1 MPRRPPTTDH
11 RAPSSRAFPS
21 DAWTLDLIRQAEVT
35 ADSGNLRWAAELC
48 DAIQADDRVKAAR
61 LQLGGL
67 FGLPLTFEDGVGR
80 LRRRAR
86 RAIEAEE
93 DWWSAFSDETLLD
106 LLMWGVILGVAL
118 ARISWVEERGRVVP
132 RLAVWHPR
140 ALRWDPYAATWKV
153 RLAEGNEIAITP
165 GDGTWVLYTPQAEH
179 EPWKHGAWK
188 AIARWWRAKRYAIGD
203 WGKHSEQASGLKV
216 ATTEDGTDADRE
228 RIANDLMGIGGDAAL
243 ALPPGWDLE
252 QLSVASSTVDVFDRL
267 IDAADDAT
275 TVSLLGQN
283 LTTEVKG
290 GSYSATSVHE
300 TVSRSVLRALASSL
314 AGTLRAQVLV
324 PWSVFN
330 FGAADVAPWPAWDLS
345 PPTDKKQD
353 TEILEG
359 RTRVAVA
366 LAGQGAPV
374 DWRAFAEAAEIP
386 LRAPEEEVLTAGA
399 PIYGYHLQ
407 FGIVTINE
415 ARARVG
421 LPPIADGNRVPT
433 PPELVAE
440 AARTAG
446 ATGAGAATLSAV
458 SPKLPAERRAAA
470 GQAWVDELHTAA
482 CEAAPEALAQGIV
495 GQVRQAVGEAKT
507 TADLRA
513 RLEKLRGAKSP
524 AFRQL
529 VQQTVLSAAAAGAH
543 SARSGDGG

>member
-1 MPRRPPTTDH
+1 MPRHPTTDH

-35 ADSGNLRWAAELC
+35 ADGGNLRWAAELC

-67 FGLPLTFEDGVGR
+67 FGLPLAFEDGVGR

-86 RAIEAEE
+86 RALEAEE

-106 LLMWGVILGVAL
+106 LLMWGVILGVGL
-118 ARISWVEERGRVVP
+118 ARITWVEERGRVVP

-140 ALRWDPYAATWKV
+140 ALRWDPYAAAWKV
-153 RLAEGNEIAITP
+153 RLADGSEIAITP
-165 GDGTWVLYTPQAEH
+165 GDGTWVVFTPQAEN

-188 AIARWWRAKRYAIGD
+188 AIARWWRAKRYALGD

-228 RIANDLMGIGGDAAL
+228 RIANDLMGVGGDAAL

-324 PWSVFN
+324 PWAVFN
-330 FGAADVAPWPAWDLS
+330 FGAVDVAPWPAWDLS
-345 PPTDKKQD
+345 PPTDRKQD

-374 DWRAFAEAAEIP
+374 DWRKFAEAAEIP
-386 LRAPEEEVLTAGA
+386 LLATPTAP
-399 PIYGYHLQ
+399 
-407 FGIVTINE
+407 
-415 ARARVG
+415 
-421 LPPIADGNRVPT
+421 
-433 PPELVAE
+433 
-440 AARTAG
+440 AALS
-446 ATGAGAATLSAV
+446 AAT
-458 SPKLPAERRAAA
+458 PTLPAERRALA
-470 GQAWVDELHTAA
+470 GQVYVDGVFDAAMKRAPAALNAGILGAVQRAVRDARDYETLRGELTALVKDTDDTELQELILGAVMCCAGAGAFTAA
-482 CEAAPEALAQGIV
+482 DP
-495 GQVRQAVGEAKT
+495 
-507 TADLRA
+507 
-513 RLEKLRGAKSP
+513 
-524 AFRQL
+524 
-529 VQQTVLSAAAAGAH
+529 
-543 SARSGDGG
+543 

>member
-1 MPRRPPTTDH
+1 MRHPPTIDH
-11 RAPSSRAFPS
+11 RAPSARAFPS
-21 DAWTLDLIRQAEVT
+21 DGWTLDLIRQAEVT
-35 ADSGNLRWAAELC
+35 ADGGNLRWAAELC
-48 DAIQADDRVKAAR
+48 DAIQADDRLKAAR

-86 RAIEAEE
+86 RAIEVEE

-106 LLMWGVILGVAL
+106 LLMWGVVLGVGL

-132 RLAVWHPR
+132 RLEVWHPR
-140 ALRWDPYAATWKV
+140 ALRWDPYAGTWKV
-153 RLAEGNEIAITP
+153 RLFDGSEIPITP
-165 GDGTWVLYTPQAEH
+165 GDGTWVLFTPQAEN

-188 AIARWWRAKRYAIGD
+188 SIARWWRAKRYALGD

-216 ATTEDGTDADRE
+216 ATTEDGTDADR
-228 RIANDLMGIGGDAAL
+228 RQIANDLMGVGGDAAL

-275 TVSLLGQN
+275 TVSMLGQN

-324 PWSVFN
+324 PWAVFN
-330 FGAADVAPWPAWDLS
+330 FGNAEVAPWPAWDLS
-345 PPTDKKQD
+345 PPTDRKQD
-353 TEILEG
+353 SEVLEA

-366 LAGQGAPV
+366 VADQGAPV
-374 DWRAFAEAAEIP
+374 DWRKFAEAAEIP
-386 LRAPEEEVLTAGA
+386 LLATTTAP
-399 PIYGYHLQ
+399 
-407 FGIVTINE
+407 
-415 ARARVG
+415 
-421 LPPIADGNRVPT
+421 
-433 PPELVAE
+433 
-440 AARTAG
+440 AA
-446 ATGAGAATLSAV
+446 LSAV
-458 SPKLPAERRAAA
+458 PSMLPAERRALA
-470 GQAWVDELHTAA
+470 GQAWVDKLHTAA

-524 AFRQL
+524 AFRRL

-543 SARSGDGG
+543 SARPGDGR

>member
-1 MPRRPPTTDH
+1 MPRRPPTADH

-48 DAIQADDRVKAAR
+48 DAIQADDRAKAAR

-86 RAIEAEE
+86 RAIEVEE

-106 LLMWGVILGVAL
+106 LLMWGVVLGVAL
-118 ARISWVEERGRVVP
+118 ARITWVEERGRVVP
-132 RLAVWHPR
+132 RLEVWHPR
-140 ALRWDPYAATWKV
+140 ALRWDPHADTWKV
-153 RLAEGNEIAITP
+153 RLAEGNEISITP
-165 GDGTWVLYTPQAEH
+165 GDGTWVLFTPQAEH

-188 AIARWWRAKRYAIGD
+188 PIARWWRAKRYAIGD

-243 ALPPGWDLE
+243 ALPPGWDLQ

-275 TVSLLGQN
+275 TVSMLGQN

-324 PWSVFN
+324 PWAVFN

-345 PPTDKKQD
+345 PPTDRKQD
-353 TEILEG
+353 TEVLEG

-374 DWRAFAEAAEIP
+374 DWRKFAETAEIP
-386 LRAPEEEVLTAGA
+386 LLAAPTA
-399 PIYGYHLQ
+399 P
-407 FGIVTINE
+407 
-415 ARARVG
+415 
-421 LPPIADGNRVPT
+421 
-433 PPELVAE
+433 
-440 AARTAG
+440 AA
-446 ATGAGAATLSAV
+446 LSAV
-458 SPKLPAERRAAA
+458 PSMLPAERRALA
-470 GQAWVDELHTAA
+470 GQAWVDDLHTAA

-495 GQVRQAVGEAKT
+495 GEVRQAVGEAKT
-507 TADLRA
+507 AAELRA
-513 RLEKLRGAKSP
+513 RMETLRGAESP
-524 AFRQL
+524 AFRRL
-529 VQQTVLSAAAAGAH
+529 IEQTVLSAAAAGAH
-543 SARSGDGG
+543 SARPGDGR